1 MRIDFLSDLTE
12 DELFELRWIFDELFV
27 SSFSC
32 SLTPDGSID
41 KLSAGCI
48 KPSLLLSLYKKI
60 MDDSPLSLK
69 LYQYKLDCFQKKF
82 NTEK

>member
-1 MRIDFLSDLTE
+1 MRIDFLSDLTS
-12 DELFELRWIFDELFV
+12 DELFELRWIFEELLT

-41 KLSAGCI
+41 KMSAGCI
-48 KPSLLLSLYKKI
+48 KPSLFLSLYKKI
-60 MDDSPLSLK
+60 IDDRPLSLK

-82 NTEK
+82 NIEL

>member
-1 MRIDFLSDLTE
+1 MRSDFVFDLTSE
-12 DELFELRWIFDELFV
+12 EIFELRWIFEELIT

-41 KLSAGCI
+41 KVFAGCI

-60 MDDSPLSLK
+60 IDDSPLNLK
-69 LYQYKLDCFQKKF
+69 YYQYKLDCFKEKF
-82 NTEK
+82 NIQ